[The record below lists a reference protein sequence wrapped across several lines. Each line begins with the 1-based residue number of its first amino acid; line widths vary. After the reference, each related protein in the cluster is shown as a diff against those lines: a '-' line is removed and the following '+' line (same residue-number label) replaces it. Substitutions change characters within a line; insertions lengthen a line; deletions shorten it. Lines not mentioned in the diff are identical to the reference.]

1 MKKVLLLSLLLCL
14 LLLPAMAED
23 MPAATVTPA
32 PTEAPAQP
40 EGTGGAAHP
49 MMDDGVTPTPRPT
62 EAPLPEDPFLARVVE
77 ISRRMDMLSE
87 SGLFMWSYDGSG
99 ASASQ
104 IDAVAG
110 GDHRIP
116 ARIFHLKGEQ
126 LILPFTGRVDFCTRP
141 ELLRSLVDELPM
153 MLLGPKDEQTLYL
166 VSLLARSVTF
176 AHDTQERCG
185 VFVLLYEDA
194 TPVMCPWT
202 ADGGAVQVSAWFMPD
217 EALTACDSAE
227 AVSAWFMGKG
237 MPEVAFEE
245 VQP

>member
-23 MPAATVTPA
+23 MPEATVTPA

-40 EGTGGAAHP
+40 EATGGDAHP

-87 SGLFMWSYDGSG
+87 STQFMWKYDYSYS
-99 ASASQ
+99 SQ
-104 IDAVAG
+104 EQIEAVAG

-116 ARIFHLKGEQ
+116 AQIFHLDGEQ
-126 LILPFTGRVDFCTRP
+126 LIDLFAGSGMDFTRP

-153 MLLGPKDEQTLYL
+153 MLLGGGDEQSLYL
-166 VSLLARSVTF
+166 TSRLARSVTF
-176 AHDTQERCG
+176 AFDTREKCG
-185 VFVLLYEDA
+185 VYVLLYTDA

-217 EALTACDSAE
+217 EALAACESAE
-227 AVSAWFMGKG
+227 EVSAWFMAKG
-237 MPEVAFEE
+237 MPAAAFEE